1 MSKKLVRQGVSHVS
15 NSGNVLDL
23 IFKGFPDTSYRKR
36 NGKSTYRS
44 V

>member
-23 IFKGFPDTSYRKR
+23 IF
-36 NGKSTYRS
+36 
-44 V
+44 